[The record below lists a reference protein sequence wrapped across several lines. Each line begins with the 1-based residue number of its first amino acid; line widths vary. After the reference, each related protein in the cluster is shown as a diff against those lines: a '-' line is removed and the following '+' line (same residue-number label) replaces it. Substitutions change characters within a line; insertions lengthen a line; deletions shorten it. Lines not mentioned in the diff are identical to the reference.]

1 VTSRRLLALIRKEI
15 LELARDRVMMGF
27 LVYAFTIDVLLVAQ
41 GLHLS
46 LSHAGASILDRD
58 RTSTSRELV
67 GRLPQRHFQVRP
79 PPRDEGEMLERL
91 DRGKDLIGLV
101 IPPDFE
107 ERVLRGAR
115 APVQLFLDGSQAA
128 HASLAE
134 GYLREVVASLSEERE
149 LERLGLAPDAAD
161 ALPVVE
167 SALRVRFN
175 PNRDEAYFMGL
186 NELLWW
192 MALLAVILPASALVR
207 EREHGTIEQLLVSP
221 ITPWEVL
228 LAKSTASTLLVLGG
242 TAVSVFAILLPVF
255 GVPVRGSLV
264 LFFASSTLFTFTMS
278 GVGMMVASLCRT
290 MPQVGAVSLL
300 VMAPILLLSG
310 SFTAP
315 EAMPLWLER
324 ATVLSP
330 LRWFTDV
337 SFGIFLRGAGVR
349 DLAVPILAMTGLGAL
364 FFAWGALRFRERF
377 R

>member
-1 VTSRRLLALIRKEI
+1 MTFRRLLAFVRKEI
-15 LELARDRVMMGF
+15 LELGRDRVMMGF
-27 LVYAFTIDVLLVAQ
+27 VVYAFTIDVFLVAQ

-58 RTSTSRELV
+58 RTPTSRELV
-67 GRLPQRHFQVRP
+67 GRLPERHFSVQS
-79 PPRDEGEMLERL
+79 PPRDEDELLRRL
-91 DRGKDLIGLV
+91 DRGEDLIGLV

-107 ERVLRGAR
+107 ERLSRGDR

-128 HASLAE
+128 HAALAE
-134 GYLREVVASLSEERE
+134 GYLHEVAARLSEERE
-149 LERLGLAPDAAD
+149 LHRLGLAPDAAE
-161 ALPVVE
+161 ALPIVE
-167 SALRVRFN
+167 PALRVRFN

-228 LAKSTASTLLVLGG
+228 LAKSTASTLLVLAGS
-242 TAVSVFAILLPVF
+242 AVSVFAILLPVF
-255 GVPVRGSLV
+255 HVPVRGSLA

-278 GVGMMVASLCRT
+278 GLGMTVASLCRT
-290 MPQVGAVSLL
+290 MPQVGGLSLL

-315 EAMPLWLER
+315 EAMPLWLGR

-330 LRWFTDV
+330 LRWFTEV
-337 SFGIFLRGAGVR
+337 TFGIFLRGAGVR